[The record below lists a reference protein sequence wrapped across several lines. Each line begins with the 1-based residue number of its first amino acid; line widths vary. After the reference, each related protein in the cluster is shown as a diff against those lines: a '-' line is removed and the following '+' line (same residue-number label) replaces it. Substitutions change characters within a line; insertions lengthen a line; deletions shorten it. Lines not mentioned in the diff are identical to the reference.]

1 MKKKILFLLLLVGS
15 LVACSDEQV
24 KKPIAPPV
32 RKEPVDVESYFR
44 NSDSM
49 DSDDDEDDDGAYYD
63 EEDEPIVKVQK
74 KAEFPGGRE
83 ALREYLR
90 GTLIYPSQAAEAGIQ
105 GTVMVQFIVRRDGSL
120 DNVEVLRSVDPILD
134 AEAVRVV
141 KSMPNWT
148 PAQLNGRDVS
158 SIFRLPFLFKL
169 PAAES
174 NTKGTNPTPAE

>member
-74 KAEFPGGRE
+74 KAEFPGGMNELMEYIRE
-83 ALREYLR
+83 N
-90 GTLIYPSQAAEAGIQ
+90 LIYPEAAAEAGIE
-105 GTVMVQFIVRRDGSL
+105 GTVLVSFIVRRDGSI
-120 DNVEVLRSVDPILD
+120 DEVRVTRGVDPALD

-141 KSMPNWT
+141 KNMPEWI
-148 PAQLNGRDVS
+148 PARNNGRYVS
-158 SIFRLPFLFKL
+158 SYFGLPVIFRLD
-169 PAAES
+169 S
-174 NTKGTNPTPAE
+174 R

>member
-1 MKKKILFLLLLVGS
+1 MKKKILLILLLVVPFIAGYAANIKGRS
-15 LVACSDEQV
+15 RSSMTESVNVQPKKA
-24 KKPIAPPV
+24 KPIKPV
-32 RKEPVDVESYFR
+32 NRADTVASVAQDE
-44 NSDSM
+44 
-49 DSDDDEDDDGAYYD
+49 EDDDK
-63 EEDEPIVKVQK
+63 PVVKVQK